1 MTGLLILA
9 SIGCVPAWP
18 EVQPELET
26 ARVAFVYPGSIDDY
40 GWTRTH
46 DDGRLYLEDTLGVET
61 TYKDLV
67 PTADLPA
74 AIDALIDEGW
84 NTIVTPSSDYVTG
97 TIQAAVDHPDTYFL
111 SCCTGATAANLTS
124 YYGRMYQPIYL
135 AGYAAGLMTNTDRL
149 GVMASK
155 QTPQLVR
162 HINAFTLGA
171 RAANPDVVVDVR
183 WLHTYFDLELETT
196 ATQELL
202 DAGADVILG
211 QTNTTLP
218 LEAARDATAAHPGSP
233 VYSVGYNNINACDVD
248 NDSASCLTSAYWN
261 WGPLY
266 AEKVLSLTD
275 GSWDPQDTTWRGM
288 TVESDSL
295 IGLAP
300 LSAFVP
306 GAIRGEVGAAE
317 SAMIDGSAQAPFVG
331 PLKDAAGAARVPS
344 GAAMSDEELD
354 RICWHVEGVV
364 DSSSGVDEPAT
375 VSTTECVGDF

>member
-1 MTGLLILA
+1 MTGLLILL
-9 SIGCVPAWP
+9 STGCVPAWP

-26 ARVAFVYPGSIDDY
+26 ARVAFIYPGSVDDY
-40 GWTRTH
+40 GWTKTH
-46 DDGRLYLEDTLGVET
+46 DDGRIALEEALGVET

-67 PTADLPA
+67 ATADLPA
-74 AIDALIDEGW
+74 AIDELIGEGW
-84 NTIVTPSSDYVTG
+84 NTIVTPSSDYVTS
-97 TIQAAVDHPDTYFL
+97 TIQGAVDHPDTYFL

-135 AGYAAGLMTNTDRL
+135 AGYAAGLMTTTNRL

-183 WLHTYFDLELETT
+183 WLHTYYDLELETSLT
-196 ATQELL
+196 AELL
-202 DAGADVILG
+202 DRGADVILG

-218 LEAARDATAAHPGSP
+218 LETARDTTAANPDAP
-233 VYSVGYNNINACDVD
+233 VYAVGYNNINACDVD
-248 NDSASCLTSAYWN
+248 TDGASCLTAAFWN

-266 AEKVLSLTD
+266 TEKVQSLMD
-275 GSWDPQDTTWRGM
+275 GTWDPQDTTWRGM

-306 GAIRGEVGAAE
+306 GAIRGDVGALE
-317 SAMIDGSAQAPFVG
+317 SDVVAGSPQAPFVG
-331 PLKDAAGAARVPS
+331 PLRDSTGLARVAAGDE
-344 GAAMSDEELD
+344 MSDEELD

-375 VSTTECVGDF
+375 VSTTECIGDF